1 MAEGMRI
8 ANSKN
13 CARDWSSTRS
23 ATSTARSELERS
35 EGTVMRFQQRIQT
48 FGLVLLIVH
57 TAACSQVQ
65 PHLSLPTLEI
75 GQPEFAATLVGYTGI
90 PVVGSNQVDI
100 LLNGDNIFPAKLA
113 AIRSAKKTINYADY
127 VFEEGQPSSE
137 IAQALAERCRAGVQ
151 VKVLLDAFG
160 SLAMPGEYRA
170 TMVNAGCRVE
180 TFRPLGPL
188 SLDRANNRNHRRIL
202 VVDGRL
208 GLTGGSGTS
217 GKWSGNGRMSGHW
230 RDTDIRVEG
239 PVVEQLQGAF
249 AENWLEATGVAI
261 GGKDYFPQP
270 HGKGTVSVQAVRSSP
285 AGGSAAMYT
294 MFLLAMASA
303 QRSISITNPYFVP
316 EDKMIE
322 TLIVAAR
329 RGVRVRLLLP
339 GEIDHNIV
347 RQASRSELGQLLTAG
362 IQIYEYRSGLLH
374 AKTMVIDGVWA
385 TVGSTNLDRRSFAL
399 NDELNL
405 VVYDA
410 TVARQMQQI
419 FEADL
424 QESSKVT
431 FESWKRRGVFS
442 QFIELLA
449 IPIRDQL

>member
-1 MAEGMRI
+1 
-8 ANSKN
+8 
-13 CARDWSSTRS
+13 
-23 ATSTARSELERS
+23 
-35 EGTVMRFQQRIQT
+35 MRFRRWMRMYGI
-48 FGLVLLIVH
+48 VLLIANA
-57 TAACSQVQ
+57 AACSQVQ
-65 PHLSLPTLEI
+65 PHLSLPSLEI
-75 GQPEFAATLVGYTGI
+75 GKPEFAATLVGYTGV
-90 PVVGSNQVDI
+90 PVVPSNQVDI

-127 VFEEGQPSSE
+127 VFEEGQPSLEVS
-137 IAQALAERCRAGVQ
+137 QALAERCRAGVR
-151 VKVLLDAFG
+151 VNVLLDAFG
-160 SLAMPGEYRA
+160 SLNIPGEYREA
-170 TMVNAGCRVE
+170 MVNAGCRVE
-180 TFRPLGPL
+180 SFRPLGPF
-188 SLDRANNRNHRRIL
+188 SMDRANNRNHRRIL

-208 GLTGGSGTS
+208 GMTGGSGTS
-217 GKWSGNGRMSGHW
+217 GKWGGNGRMQGHW
-230 RDTDIRVEG
+230 RDTDVRVEG

-261 GGKDYFPQP
+261 GGADYFPRLQ
-270 HGKGTVSVQAVRSSP
+270 GKGTVSVQAVRSSP

-329 RGVRVRLLLP
+329 RGVRVTVLLP

-362 IQIYEYRSGLLH
+362 IEIYEYRAGLLH
-374 AKTMVIDGVWA
+374 AKTMVVDGVWA

-410 TVARQMQQI
+410 TVARQLQQV

-424 QESSKVT
+424 QESRKVT
-431 FESWKRRGVFS
+431 LESWKRRGFFS
-442 QFIELLA
+442 KFLELLA

>member
-1 MAEGMRI
+1 MRL
-8 ANSKN
+8 S
-13 CARDWSSTRS
+13 
-23 ATSTARSELERS
+23 
-35 EGTVMRFQQRIQT
+35 QRIQMLA
-48 FGLVLLIVH
+48 FMLFIVPA
-57 TAACSQVQ
+57 TACSQVQ
-65 PHLSLPTLEI
+65 PHLSLPSLEI
-75 GQPEFAATLVGYTGI
+75 GKPEFAATLVGYIGV
-90 PVVGSNQVDI
+90 PVVPSNQVEI

-127 VFEEGQPSSE
+127 VFEEGQPSLDVSN
-137 IAQALAERCRAGVQ
+137 ALAERCRAGVR
-151 VKVLLDAFG
+151 VNVLLDAFG
-160 SLAMPGEYRA
+160 SLAIPSEYREA
-170 TMVNAGCRVE
+170 MVNAGCRVE
-180 TFRPLGPL
+180 SFRPLGPF
-188 SLDRANNRNHRRIL
+188 SMDRANNRNHRRIL
-202 VVDGRL
+202 VVDGRV

-217 GKWSGNGRMSGHW
+217 GKWGGNGRMPGHW
-230 RDTDIRVEG
+230 RDTDVRVEG

-249 AENWLEATGVAI
+249 AENWLEATGIAI
-261 GGKDYFPQP
+261 GGEDYFPGPQ
-270 HGKGTVSVQAVRSSP
+270 GKGTVSAQAVRSSP

-303 QRSISITNPYFVP
+303 QHSISITNPYFVP

-322 TLIVAAR
+322 TLILAAS
-329 RGVRVRLLLP
+329 RGVRVTLLLP

-362 IQIYEYRSGLLH
+362 IQIYEYRAGLLH

-410 TVARQMQQI
+410 TVARQLQQV

-424 QESSKVT
+424 QESQKVT
-431 FESWKRRGVFS
+431 LEKWKRRGVFS
-442 QFIELLA
+442 KFFEMLA